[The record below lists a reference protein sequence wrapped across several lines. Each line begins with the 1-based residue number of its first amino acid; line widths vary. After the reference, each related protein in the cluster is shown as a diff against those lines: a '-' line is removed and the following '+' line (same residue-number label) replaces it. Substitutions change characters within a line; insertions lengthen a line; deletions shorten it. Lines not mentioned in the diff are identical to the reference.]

1 MELQAMVENVG
12 PFTMFFTLSAADTRY
27 PENFTSLLQDHHI
40 KYIYREGREEC
51 LIDGETIEKFL
62 EKNSSK
68 YAFIR
73 DNILTATR
81 NYHFRVKSFIRII
94 VMNNFSE
101 MLCKFYSY
109 RVEFQLRGKLP
120 SSKVLKINSSYVCRF
135 SPYSWSFIFGSG

>member
-1 MELQAMVENVG
+1 MELQAMVENEG

-27 PENFTSLLQDHHI
+27 PENFTSLLQDHNI
-40 KYIYREGREEC
+40 SYVYREGQEEC

-62 EKNSSK
+62 EKNSTK

-81 NYHFRVKSFIRII
+81 NYHFRVRSFIRII
-94 VMNNFSE
+94 VMNKFSE

-109 RVEFQLRGKLP
+109 RVEFQLRGKSTL
-120 SSKVLKINSSYVCRF
+120 
-135 SPYSWSFIFGSG
+135 

>member
-1 MELQAMVENVG
+1 MELQAMVENEG

-40 KYIYREGREEC
+40 SFVYREGREEC
-51 LIDGETIEKFL
+51 LIDGETIEMFL
-62 EKNSSK
+62 QQNSSR

-81 NYHFRVKSFIRII
+81 NYHFRVRSFIRII
-94 VMNNFSE
+94 IMNKFSE

-109 RVEFQLRGKLP
+109 RVEFQLRGKLT
-120 SSKVLKINSSYVCRF
+120 S
-135 SPYSWSFIFGSG
+135 